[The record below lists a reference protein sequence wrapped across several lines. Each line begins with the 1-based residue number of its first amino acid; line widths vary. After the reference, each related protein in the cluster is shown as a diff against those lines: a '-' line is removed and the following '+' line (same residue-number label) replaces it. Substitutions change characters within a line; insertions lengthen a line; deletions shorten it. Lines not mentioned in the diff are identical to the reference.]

1 MEKDML
7 DPENLEE
14 DLEKLSGMFHSALD
28 RLINGHSKG
37 VEVFYKIPSWW
48 KYIPIL
54 RKVYYDTLEDLSYNR
69 FAISFYSYLQCVAFD
84 DFLNFVKEKKKKE
97 STNP

>member
-7 DPENLEE
+7 DPEDLDE
-14 DLEKLSGMFHSALD
+14 DLEKLAGMFHSSLD
-28 RLINGHSKG
+28 RMINIHSKG
-37 VEVFYKIPSWW
+37 VEVVYKIPSWW

-54 RKVYYDTLEDLSYNR
+54 RKVYYYNLEELSYNR

-84 DFLNFVKEKKKKE
+84 DFLNFVKEKRKHKSLK
-97 STNP
+97 